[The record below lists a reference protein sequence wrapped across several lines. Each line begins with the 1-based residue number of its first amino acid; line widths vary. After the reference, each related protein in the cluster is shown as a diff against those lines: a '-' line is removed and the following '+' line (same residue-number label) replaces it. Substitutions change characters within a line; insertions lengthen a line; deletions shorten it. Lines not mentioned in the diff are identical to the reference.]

1 MDEQPFMASSS
12 CLLANEHAG
21 KGGPGAQEGEYPM
34 LRIIAA
40 IGVSSALMFAPMVAF
55 ADESTN
61 PPTPTTVKPPGNGPT
76 KHLHYHDRHWHWPH
90 WHHHWRPHH
99 HHMMMKK
106 PMMKPADKPMDA
118 PK

>member
-1 MDEQPFMASSS
+1 MLKILKAIGLGSAL
-12 CLLANEHAG
+12 LLAPA
-21 KGGPGAQEGEYPM
+21 
-34 LRIIAA
+34 
-40 IGVSSALMFAPMVAF
+40 VAL

-61 PPTPTTVKPPGNGPT
+61 PPTPTTMKPPGNGPT
-76 KHLHYHDRHWHWPH
+76 KNLHYHDRHWHWPH
-90 WHHHWRPHH
+90 LHHHSRHHH